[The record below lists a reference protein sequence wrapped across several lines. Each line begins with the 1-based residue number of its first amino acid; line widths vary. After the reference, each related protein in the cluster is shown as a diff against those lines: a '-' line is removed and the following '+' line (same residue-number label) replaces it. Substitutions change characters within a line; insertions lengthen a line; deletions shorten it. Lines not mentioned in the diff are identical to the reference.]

1 MNNGYYA
8 VALDK
13 KSYDA
18 VKQNA
23 TMDVVNGDHITLAYK
38 PNNETCKKLTK
49 LCGKKV
55 DVYIKE
61 KRANKNI
68 EAFWVSDMYLAETYK
83 KLKRIDKGPAHIT
96 ISHKKGFKSGDANTM
111 FKNPTYK
118 QDLQTEMEYLQGKI
132 KWISFNNK
140 KEKNDNRPIR

>member
-13 KSYDA
+13 KSYDV

-23 TMDVVNGDHITLAYK
+23 TMDVVNGDHITIAYK

-68 EAFWVSDMYLAETYK
+68 EAFWISDMYLAETYK

-96 ISHKKGFKSGDANTM
+96 ISHKKDFKPGDANTM
-111 FKNPTYK
+111 FKKPTYK
-118 QDLQTEMEYLQGKI
+118 QDLQTEMDYLQGKV
-132 KWISFNNK
+132 KWIPF
-140 KEKNDNRPIR
+140 KEKK

>member
-13 KSYDA
+13 KSYDV

-96 ISHKKGFKSGDANTM
+96 ISHKKDFKPGDAKTM
-111 FKNPTYK
+111 FKRPSYK
-118 QDLQTEMEYLQGKI
+118 QNVQAEMDYLQGKV
-132 KWISFNNK
+132 KWIPF
-140 KEKNDNRPIR
+140 KEKKL